1 MVNMIHQPLKI
12 IGNIGAEY
20 RELDS
25 DRIYHAV
32 MMAAENLNSF
42 RWEDSYQRYAFA
54 EQLFEQRIPI
64 SNYYLA
70 YLQHFNQREVFS
82 ESSEIVRYANARSL
96 YQIETTWQTNRRMR
110 PCTKD
115 VTVYSF
121 IITLAEQL
129 RNLCK
134 LGCSP
139 PRNYNQNYQCF
150 YF

>member
-12 IGNIGAEY
+12 IGNIGGEY
-20 RELDS
+20 REIDS
-25 DRIYHAV
+25 DRIYRAV
-32 MMAAENLNSF
+32 MMAAENLHSF

-54 EQLFEQRIPI
+54 ELLLEQRIPV
-64 SNYYLA
+64 SGYYLA
-70 YLQHFNQREVFS
+70 YLQHFNQREAFS
-82 ESSEIVRYANARSL
+82 ESSEIVRYAKARSL
-96 YQIETTWQTNRRMR
+96 YQIETTWQTNSRMSPR
-110 PCTKD
+110 TKD

-139 PRNYNQNYQCF
+139 PRNHNQNYQF
-150 YF
+150 F

>member
-1 MVNMIHQPLKI
+1 MVDMIHQPLKI

-20 RELDS
+20 REMDS
-25 DRIYHAV
+25 DRIYRAV
-32 MMAAENLNSF
+32 MMAAENLHSF

-54 EQLFEQRIPI
+54 ELLFEQCIPI

-70 YLQHFNQREVFS
+70 YLQHFNQREAFS
-82 ESSEIVRYANARSL
+82 ESSEIVRYAKARSL
-96 YQIETTWQTNRRMR
+96 YQIETTWQINSRMSL
-110 PCTKD
+110 CTKD
-115 VTVYSF
+115 ITVYSF

-139 PRNYNQNYQCF
+139 RREYNQNYQCF